1 MTEEEFI
8 PILDKMVRY
17 CSYSERCHMDVDLR
31 LHKLNVPAE
40 IKQKIIDY
48 LHMNNLIDEQRYA
61 LSFAESKLRNN
72 KWGRIKIR
80 RRLKDKQLDSPEI
93 DRALG
98 QLDETEYRSILEHVL
113 VTKYEMLNGVND
125 RVNKTVR
132 YAQSKGFELSL
143 IFEMLKDLEIMS

>member
-1 MTEEEFI
+1 MTEEEYI

-17 CSYSERCHMDVDLR
+17 CAYSERCHMDVDVR
-31 LHKLNVPAE
+31 LHKLNVPPE

-48 LHMNNLIDEQRYA
+48 LHMNNLIDEKRFA
-61 LSFAESKLRNN
+61 LSFAEGKLRNN

-80 RRLKDKQLDSPEI
+80 RRLKDRQIDSPDI
-93 DRALG
+93 DIALS
-98 QLDETEYRSILEHVL
+98 QIDESEYRSTLEHIL
-113 VTKYEMLNGVND
+113 MTKFELLNGVDD

-143 IFEMLKDLEIMS
+143 IFEMMKELKLIN